1 MKLSRNFL
9 FIFLAAVP
17 ILFHFY
23 LLNQTIINFPSWGD
37 DFLFFET
44 IEHFQSDNFVQFVS
58 YLFKPHNQIHVLLF
72 GKVFVLVGFLITGS
86 LNFKT
91 LILLANLLLLGIA
104 CLIYRFLQANKY
116 ASWHLIPI
124 LCILFAP
131 HANGDNYHVI
141 GVLQHT
147 GSLFFLTWIAYVSTL
162 KKPSWV
168 LLLALLIYPFVS
180 TEGWVMVPIIGFYL
194 FYKQHPFKY
203 IVGSMSIFAIVG
215 LGFLV
220 FAKPA
225 EGPASS
231 LLQIILQAPLAL
243 FTFLG
248 NAAWPVSDTYKIYIN
263 ATFGLAL
270 FSISGFGVWKSKR
283 LSSAWEMPA
292 ILWLQILA
300 TGAMICVGRSQG
312 NTIAT
317 LVLSERFFTYGS
329 FALISTYLLLIPIID
344 QYAIKNRFI
353 LAIAFLYFMG
363 SFYFYGIKQGPL
375 NTRLRA
381 DLTNAFYS
389 SSSTS
394 YPIPSQALQA
404 LLHAPYYQVDSTE
417 LLPRLTEKIALHT
430 PLHDAME
437 IGTNGRITLK
447 INDIPAKESWSDARW
462 ITIQSITN
470 PDSSIVCSLASD
482 QANKQ
487 KVLHLNSLQF
497 TNLTQ
502 KHVHLYTQKVSG
514 HLSVQ
519 YLGSL

>member
-17 ILFHFY
+17 ILIHFY
-23 LLNQTIINFPSWGD
+23 SLQVTLVNFPSWGD

-44 IEHFQSDNFVQFVS
+44 IEHFQSDGFVPFIN

-104 CLIYRFLQANKY
+104 YLIYRFLQANKY

-124 LCILFAP
+124 LCLLFAP

-147 GSLFFLTWIAYVSTL
+147 GSLFFLTWIAYVSTQ
-162 KKPSWV
+162 KKSKWA
-168 LLLALLIYPFVS
+168 LLLALSIYPFVS
-180 TEGWVMVPIIGFYL
+180 TEGWVMLPIIGFYL

-203 IVGSMSIFAIVG
+203 IVGSMSIFAFIG

-225 EGPASS
+225 EGQSSS

-263 ATFGLAL
+263 AAFGLLA
-270 FSISGFGVWKSKR
+270 FS
-283 LSSAWEMPA
+283 LSSFCLWKNIRQKNAWEMPA

-317 LVLSERFFTYGS
+317 LVLSERFFTYGI
-329 FALISTYLLLIPIID
+329 FALISTYLLLIPIFD
-344 QYAIKNRFI
+344 QFAIKNRSI
-353 LAIAFLYFMG
+353 LAIAFLYFIG
-363 SFYFYGIKQGPL
+363 SYYFYETKQGQL
-375 NTRLRA
+375 GTRLRA
-381 DLTNAFYS
+381 DLTNAFYT

-394 YPIPSQALQA
+394 YPIPSQALQT
-404 LLHAPYYQVDSTE
+404 LLHAPYFQVDSTE
-417 LLPRLTEKIALHT
+417 LLPRLTEKTALHT
-430 PLHDAME
+430 PLHAAME
-437 IGTNGRITLK
+437 IGANGHITLK
-447 INDIPAKESWSDARW
+447 INNIPSKESFLDARW
-462 ITIQSITN
+462 IAMQSITN
-470 PDSSIVCSLASD
+470 PDSSIVCSLVSD

-487 KVLHLNSLQF
+487 KVLHLNSLQL

-502 KHVHLYTQKVSG
+502 KHVYLYTQKASG
-514 HLSVQ
+514 HVSIQ

>member
-1 MKLSRNFL
+1 MKLTRNFL

-17 ILFHFY
+17 IVSHFF

-44 IEHFQSDNFVQFVS
+44 IEHFQSDNFVQFIN

-91 LILLANLLLLGIA
+91 LILLANLLLLGIVY
-104 CLIYRFLQANKY
+104 LIYRFLRANKY

-124 LCILFAP
+124 LCFLFAP
-131 HANGDNYHVI
+131 YASADNYHMI

-147 GSLFFLTWIAYVSTL
+147 GSLFFLAWIAYLSTAT
-162 KKPSWV
+162 KSSWV
-168 LLLALLIYPFVS
+168 LLSALLIYPFVS
-180 TEGWVMVPIIGFYL
+180 TEGWVMVPIIAFYL
-194 FYKQHPFKY
+194 FYKQHPLKY
-203 IVGSMSIFAIVG
+203 IVGSMSVFALIG

-225 EGPASS
+225 EGPSS
-231 LLQIILQAPLAL
+231 PLLQIILQAPLAL
-243 FTFLG
+243 CTFLG
-248 NAAWPVSDTYKIYIN
+248 NTAWPVSDTYKIYIN
-263 ATFGLAL
+263 AAFG
-270 FSISGFGVWKSKR
+270 FSVFSLSSFCLWKNVRRK
-283 LSSAWEMPA
+283 SAWEMPV

-329 FALISTYLLLIPIID
+329 FALISTYLLMIPLFD
-344 QYAIKNRFI
+344 QFALKNRSI
-353 LAIAFLYFMG
+353 LAFAFLYFIG
-363 SFYFYGIKQGPL
+363 SYYFYETKQGQL
-375 NTRLRA
+375 GTRLRA
-381 DLTNAFYS
+381 DLTNAFYT

-394 YPIPSQALQA
+394 YPIPSDQLQT

-417 LLPRLTEKIALHT
+417 LLPRLTEKTAINT
-430 PLHDAME
+430 PLHAVTAFGE
-437 IGTNGRITLK
+437 NGHITLK
-447 INDIPAKESWSDARW
+447 INDIPPKESFFDTRW
-462 ITIQSITN
+462 IAIQSIAH

-482 QANKQ
+482 QANRQ
-487 KVLHLNSLQF
+487 KVLQLNSLQF

-502 KHVHLYTQKVSG
+502 KHVYLYTQKASG

-519 YLGSL
+519 YVGSL

>member
-1 MKLSRNFL
+1 MKLSRNLL

-17 ILFHFY
+17 ILSHFF

-44 IEHFQSDNFVQFVS
+44 IEHLHRDNWVQFIS
-58 YLFKPHNQIHVLLF
+58 YLFRPHNQIHVLLF
-72 GKVFVLVGFLITGS
+72 GKLFVLVGFLITGS

-104 CLIYRFLQANKY
+104 YLIYRFLQANKY

-124 LCILFAP
+124 LCLLFAP

-147 GSLFFLTWIAYVSTL
+147 GSLFFLTWIAYVSTQ
-162 KKPSWV
+162 KKTSWV
-168 LLLALLIYPFVS
+168 LLLALSIYPFVS
-180 TEGWVMVPIIGFYL
+180 TEGWVMLPIIGFYL

-203 IVGSMSIFAIVG
+203 IVGSMSIFAFIG

-231 LLQIILQAPLAL
+231 LLQIVLQAPLAL

-263 ATFGLAL
+263 ATFGLVL
-270 FSISGFGVWKSKR
+270 FSISGFSIWKSKR
-283 LSSAWEMPA
+283 LSSAWEMPV

-300 TGAMICVGRSQG
+300 TGAMISVGRSQG

-329 FALISTYLLLIPIID
+329 FALISTYLLLIPVFDEFAFKI
-344 QYAIKNRFI
+344 RSI
-353 LAIAFLYFMG
+353 LTFAFLYFMG
-363 SFYFYGIKQGPL
+363 SFYFYGIKQGQL
-375 NTRLRA
+375 KTRLRA
-381 DLTNAFYS
+381 DLTNAVYS

-394 YPIPSQALQA
+394 YPIPSQPLQA

-417 LLPRLTEKIALHT
+417 LLPRLTEKTALHT
-430 PLHDAME
+430 PLHASME
-437 IGTNGRITLK
+437 IGANGHITLK
-447 INDIPAKESWSDARW
+447 INDIPTKESWSDARW
-462 ITIQSITN
+462 IAMQSATN

-487 KVLHLNSLQF
+487 KVLQLNSLQL

-502 KHVHLYTQKVSG
+502 KHIYLYTQKASG
-514 HLSVQ
+514 QVSVQ

>member
-1 MKLSRNFL
+1 
-9 FIFLAAVP
+9 
-17 ILFHFY
+17 
-23 LLNQTIINFPSWGD
+23 
-37 DFLFFET
+37 
-44 IEHFQSDNFVQFVS
+44 
-58 YLFKPHNQIHVLLF
+58 VLI
-72 GKVFVLVGFLITGS
+72 GFLITGS

-104 CLIYRFLQANKY
+104 YLIYRFLQANKY

-124 LCILFAP
+124 LCLLLAP

-180 TEGWVMVPIIGFYL
+180 TEGWVMVPIISFYL

-203 IVGSMSIFAIVG
+203 IVGSMSIFAFIG

-220 FAKPA
+220 FAKPS
-225 EGPASS
+225 EGPSS
-231 LLQIILQAPLAL
+231 PLFQVILQAPLAL
-243 FTFLG
+243 CTFLG
-248 NAAWPVSDTYKIYIN
+248 NTAWPVSDTYKIYIN

-270 FSISGFGVWKSKR
+270 FSISGFGIWKSKR
-283 LSSAWEMPA
+283 LSSAWEMPT

-300 TGAMICVGRSQG
+300 TGAMISVGRSQG

-344 QYAIKNRFI
+344 QYAIKNRSI

-363 SFYFYGIKQGPL
+363 SYYFYESKQGQL
-375 NTRLRA
+375 GTRLRA
-381 DLTNAFYS
+381 DLTTAFYS

-404 LLHAPYYQVDSTE
+404 LLHAPYYQVDSSE
-417 LLPRLTEKIALHT
+417 LLPRLTEKTDLHT
-430 PLHDAME
+430 PLHTSME
-437 IGTNGRITLK
+437 ISANGHITLK

-462 ITIQSITN
+462 IAMQSATN

-487 KVLHLNSLQF
+487 KVLHLNSLQL
-497 TNLTQ
+497 TILTQ
-502 KHVHLYTQKVSG
+502 KHIYLYTQKASG